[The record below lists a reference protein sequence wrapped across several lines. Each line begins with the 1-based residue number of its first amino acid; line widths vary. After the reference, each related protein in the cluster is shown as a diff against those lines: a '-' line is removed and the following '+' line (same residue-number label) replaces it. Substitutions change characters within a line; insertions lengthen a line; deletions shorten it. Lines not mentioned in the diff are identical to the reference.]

1 MNTKSLSLPSRSMM
15 RDKYLWTNHISGQPS
30 ASNLRIDFCT
40 SFSRTSHKF
49 RTIVTYE
56 ELGPRCS
63 ASYYRHR
70 TPADCSRSLQLRK
83 NAELEE
89 RDTRELLKSLSQHS
103 VGRLTS
109 RMTAQGAVTA
119 SNNVLVTEHVLAS

>member
-1 MNTKSLSLPSRSMM
+1 M
-15 RDKYLWTNHISGQPS
+15 
-30 ASNLRIDFCT
+30 
-40 SFSRTSHKF
+40 
-49 RTIVTYE
+49 
-56 ELGPRCS
+56 
-63 ASYYRHR
+63 
-70 TPADCSRSLQLRK
+70 RK